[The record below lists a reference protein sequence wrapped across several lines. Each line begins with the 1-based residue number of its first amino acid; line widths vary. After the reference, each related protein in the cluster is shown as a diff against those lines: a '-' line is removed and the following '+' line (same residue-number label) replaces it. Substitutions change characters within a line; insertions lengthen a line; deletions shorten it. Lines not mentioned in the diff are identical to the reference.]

1 VRHCAIQRGKRYQ
14 YGKKNRI
21 EPGPAAGDQRR
32 KKIISHMAILNK
44 EEAQALLKKALGYS
58 KAEECEVSLNGS
70 ETGNIRYARNEVST
84 AGEIGRLSL
93 GVSSSYGKKTGTAT
107 IDEFDDASLEK
118 VVRRSE
124 ELAQLAPENPEH
136 MPLLGP
142 STFEESTTFVPATAA
157 ITPDIRAEAV
167 GKSIRVSKD
176 ANLQAA
182 GYLENSVNFEAIM
195 NSKGLF
201 AYNKGTDVVFTIT
214 TRNEEGTG
222 SGYAARGF
230 NDVSKLDTY
239 SATKVA
245 TSKANG
251 SVGARAI
258 EPGKYTVILEPV
270 AVAYL
275 LVNMFFG
282 LDARNADEGRSF
294 MSKPGGGNRLGE
306 QLMDP
311 KVNIYSDPFNPELPS
326 GTWNR
331 EGQAMIKRSWIEKG
345 IVKNLS
351 YSRYWAS
358 KKNVDPA
365 PGPGNVIM
373 DGGTDTIEDMIKSTD
388 KGILVS
394 RLWYIRMVD
403 PQTLLVTGLTR
414 DGTFYIENGQIKFP
428 LKNFRFNE
436 SPVIML
442 NNLDSMGKPER
453 TISVESYR
461 SFLVPPL
468 KVRDFTFTSL
478 SDAV

>member
-1 VRHCAIQRGKRYQ
+1 M
-14 YGKKNRI
+14 
-21 EPGPAAGDQRR
+21 P
-32 KKIISHMAILNK
+32 ILNK
-44 EEAQALLKKALGYS
+44 EEAQQLLKKALGYS
-58 KAEECEVSLNGS
+58 KAEECEVGLSGS
-70 ETGNIRYARNEVST
+70 ESGNIRYARNSVST
-84 AGEIGRLSL
+84 AGEIGRISLS
-93 GVSSSYGKKTGTAT
+93 VSSSFGKKTGTAT

-142 STFEESTTFVPATAA
+142 QTFPESIDYVPATAA
-157 ITPDIRAEAV
+157 ITPDSRAEAV
-167 GKSIRVSKD
+167 ARSIQVCKD
-176 ANLQAA
+176 AKLQAA
-182 GYLENSVNFEAIM
+182 GFLENTTSFSAIM

-201 AYNKGTDVVFTIT
+201 AYNKGTDVIFTVT

-230 NDVSKLDTY
+230 NDVSKLDTF
-239 SATKVA
+239 SATKIA
-245 TSKANG
+245 CAKANG
-251 SVGARAI
+251 SIGARAI

-270 AVAYL
+270 AVTYML
-275 LVNMFFG
+275 ENMFGG

-311 KVNIYSDPFNPELPS
+311 KVTIYSDPFHPELPS
-326 GTWNR
+326 STWNR
-331 EGQAMIKRSWIEKG
+331 EGQLNEKRTWIDRG
-345 IVKNLS
+345 VVKNLA
-351 YSRYWAS
+351 YSRYWAQ
-358 KKNVDPA
+358 KKNVAPV
-365 PGPGNVIM
+365 PGPSNIIMEGGNESL
-373 DGGTDTIEDMIKSTD
+373 EDMIKNTE

-403 PQTLLVTGLTR
+403 PQTLLLTGLTR

-442 NNLDSMGKPER
+442 NNVESLGKPER
-453 TISVESYR
+453 SISVESYR
-461 SFLVPPL
+461 SYLVPPM